1 MSGEGSGTPG
11 TAGHSG
17 NTVEGLG
24 VLNVFGGSSVDAG
37 TLSEQTPSM

>member
-17 NTVEGLG
+17 NTAEGLG
-24 VLNVFGGSSVDAG
+24 VLNVFGGIFGCWHAG
-37 TLSEQTPSM
+37 